1 MPEFVLVHVAR
12 TLQPPL
18 LEAQLSVPAHIDN
31 IHIALLSASTVALHI
46 KLAVVYLRQRG
57 GYIMFLSARVCLPVC
72 KITQKR
78 VHGFG

>member
-31 IHIALLSASTVALHI
+31 IHIALLSASTVALLNLLYLSVFCPGTEI
-46 KLAVVYLRQRG
+46 LRVGRAVFQ
-57 GYIMFLSARVCLPVC
+57 
-72 KITQKR
+72 T
-78 VHGFG
+78 